1 MPVDPKQFWEDKL
14 LTWEQGRYG
23 KPERCARA
31 PRMDR
36 QPLEHVAALSTSPSC
51 RSCSGPSW
59 RASAWSSSGAG
70 RDFSRQSSSTT
81 ALRAI
86 SASTLPRPPSARP
99 GKAHGGR
106 DARIAFAVGGVAD
119 LQPLAADLV
128 MSLGL
133 FDWLRDDEIANVFAK
148 SGSADFLHAIA
159 ERRPGL
165 QQWLHRAYVQLAY
178 GYRTDSY
185 RPRYFTCEPHRGAGH
200 RGRPEAPLRLP
211 PSAIE
216 LRRTDLVAAC
226 RRGGLTIRSCC
237 SLHRMRPED
246 PSRRNKISSTYPS
259 VICRQDC
266 KMPTCEPQY
275 VDLDDMSASTSRQN
289 RDPKT

>member
-1 MPVDPKQFWEDKL
+1 MPVDPRQFWEDKL

-23 KPERCARA
+23 KPER
-31 PRMDR
+31 PLG
-36 QPLEHVAALSTSPSC
+36 PLEWIANRSSTSLRYRVVITPELLKPFLAGKRVVELGC
-51 RSCSGPSW
+51 GSGLLATKLIEYGA
-59 RASAWSSSGAG
+59 ASYLGIDIAES
-70 RDFSRQSSSTT
+70 
-81 ALRAI
+81 AI
-86 SASTLPRPPSARP
+86 RKARER
-99 GKAHGGR
+99 HGGR

-185 RPRYFTCEPHRGAGH
+185 RPRYFTCEHIEALATTAVPRPLYVYRHWQLSFGA
-200 RGRPEAPLRLP
+200 L
-211 PSAIE
+211 
-216 LRRTDLVAAC
+216 
-226 RRGGLTIRSCC
+226 
-237 SLHRMRPED
+237 
-246 PSRRNKISSTYPS
+246 ISSLP
-259 VICRQDC
+259 VG
-266 KMPTCEPQY
+266 E
-275 VDLDDMSASTSRQN
+275 VA
-289 RDPKT
+289 